1 MHGGRRGQ
9 CGDPHRELLPS
20 LTGPTASRERG
31 TPSHSRA
38 TGWPGAPWPEHTKDS
53 ALQAVCSPLFSDSV
67 PQPHPHP
74 ECVIVSLLQASCAIF
89 CPSPAHSPLG
99 HMCPALSWQG
109 RFTAGRSLSPSCFT
123 SLSSLPRGTF
133 AELLNPAFCK
143 VTSFRPSAPLT
154 WVLSWTG

>member
-1 MHGGRRGQ
+1 MGAGGDSVVTPTENSCQ
-9 CGDPHRELLPS
+9 AS
-20 LTGPTASRERG
+20 LGPQRPERG
-31 TPSHSRA
+31 
-38 TGWPGAPWPEHTKDS
+38 APQVTAGLRGGQGPHGLNIPKTQPFRLS
-53 ALQAVCSPLFSDSV
+53 VVLCFHSV

-89 CPSPAHSPLG
+89 CPSPAHSLLG